1 MKNVVLLFLL
11 VNTLIVNAQV
21 DYSKCWVSTKSHV
34 FERNN
39 DTNKF
44 DWNDSRSDDRTTMI
58 WPSKS
63 SVSFS
68 ISYNPSSKKTEWSEW
83 AEYDWEYDS
92 SEFGEEIYIL
102 TNSLDL
108 IVFSYSQQ
116 FIQIWYN
123 WDPENEQYESMQ
135 ELSEI
140 SIVDKRK
147 EEHRK
152 EYIPQ
157 TKRKK

>member
-1 MKNVVLLFLL
+1 MLLFLL
-11 VNTLIVNAQV
+11 VNTLIANAQV
-21 DYSKCWVSTKSHV
+21 DYSKCWVSTKSHI

-44 DWNDSRSDDRTTMI
+44 DWSDSKLDDRTTMI
-58 WPSKS
+58 WPSKN
-63 SVSFS
+63 SVGFS
-68 ISYNPSSKKTEWSEW
+68 TSYNPSSGNPDWSKW

-92 SEFGEEIYIL
+92 SEFGEEIYIF
-102 TNSLDL
+102 TESLDL

-123 WDPENEQYESMQ
+123 WNPENEQYESMQ

-140 SIVDKRK
+140 SIVDKRT
-147 EEHRK
+147 EEHKK

-157 TKRKK
+157 TQIKNK